1 LAVSAIVEAAHTTQ
15 RQERESKMATEVW
28 LEAARNYNRMDDRA
42 RAEYW
47 KQLTPEQQDAL
58 RDALATFQP
67 AAVAGPAGIE
77 PASAPARRG
86 CASPLAA
93 GCIGM
98 ILGCVITIGVE
109 IAAVMMGV
117 QAVGNAVGSLGGG
130 GAGVSS
136 APTTHETPPA
146 GCEDPAYAEANLY
159 KCNPDEYYR
168 QWKRN
173 REMNEKDGQP

>member
-1 LAVSAIVEAAHTTQ
+1 
-15 RQERESKMATEVW
+15 MATEVW
-28 LEAARNYNRMDDRA
+28 IEAARNYNRMDDRA

-47 KQLTPEQQDAL
+47 KQLTPEQQDTL

-67 AAVAGPAGIE
+67 ASVAGPAGIE
-77 PASAPARRG
+77 QAPARRG
-86 CASPLAA
+86 CASPLAV
-93 GCIGM
+93 GCMGM

-109 IAAVMMGV
+109 IIAVMMGV
-117 QAVGNAVGSLGGG
+117 QAVGDAFSNLGGG

-136 APTTHETPPA
+136 MPTTHETSPA
-146 GCEDPAYAEANLY
+146 GCEDPAYAEANLH